1 MSSDRA
7 VVDSEPENQFTT
19 THHVYVPHKAGVPPI
34 RPYLTELLRRRE
46 FATELSRSNLRSANT
61 MTFFGQLWMVLNPL
75 LLASVYFLLV
85 QILSGGRHGW
95 EFFAQLT
102 GGLFM
107 FYFVAGSMSTG
118 AGSVVGGGKLLLN
131 TAFPRLLMPFSA
143 VRTAFFRFLPTLPVY
158 LVFHLVAGLPWGL
171 GTLAAIPFLLML
183 IVFSL
188 GISALF
194 ATLQVYFRDTA
205 SFLPYITRIW
215 LYASPVL
222 WSIEQ
227 IPPRFQPVATVLEV
241 ANPLH
246 SLLGGYLE
254 ALSRGTVPHLSTW
267 LIAAAWSFG
276 ALAVGSLYFMSR
288 EREFAVRF

>member
-7 VVDSEPENQFTT
+7 VVDREPENQFTT
-19 THHVYVPHKAGVPPI
+19 THHVYVPHKAGVPPL
-34 RPYLTELLRRRE
+34 RPYVTELLRRRE

-61 MTFFGQLWMVLNPL
+61 LTFFGQLWMVLNPL
-75 LLASVYFLLV
+75 LLAAVYFLLV

-95 EFFAQLT
+95 SFFAQLT
-102 GGLFM
+102 GGLFT
-107 FYFVAGSMSTG
+107 FYFVSGAMQTG
-118 AGSVVGGGKLLLN
+118 AASVVGGGKLLLN

-143 VRTAFFRFLPTLPVY
+143 VRTAFFRYLPTLPVY
-158 LVFHLVAGLPWGL
+158 LVFHLIAGLPFNL
-171 GTLAAIPFLLML
+171 GTFAALPFLFML
-183 IVFSL
+183 IVFGL

-205 SFLPYITRIW
+205 SFLPYINRIW

-227 IPPRFQPVATVLEV
+227 VPPKFQSVIGVLEV
-241 ANPLH
+241 VNPLH
-246 SLLGGYLE
+246 SLLGGYME
-254 ALSRGTVPHLSTW
+254 ALSHGTVPHLSTW

-276 ALAVGSLYFMSR
+276 AFAVGSLFFVSR
-288 EREFAVRF
+288 EREFAVRL